1 MLTRTAL
8 SVNPYKARVL
18 PPAALAVLLAALAAA
33 PPALAEPPVAGQS
46 INMVSGKTIPGGD
59 PFLQRQNEPSLAVSS
74 RNPRHL
80 LAGANDYRTVDL
92 PGLANG
98 TETGDSW
105 LGLFKSF
112 DGGETWQSTLVPGF
126 PQDTSPEGLASPLKG
141 YTAAADPIVRAGTH
155 GLFYYGG
162 IVFNRT
168 TNLGLLEVTTF
179 LDLNN
184 KENGSV
190 AAARDPIRFAGTVVV
205 DTGTSG
211 QFLDKPWIGVDV
223 PRAGALSRT
232 FNVGGAPQTVACGNL
247 YMAWAKF
254 TGSQSTKIML
264 SRSRDCGTT
273 WENPTKLSESSSINQ
288 GTVVSVGPDGAT
300 HQMMEDF
307 ALARVLPGM
316 KLIAPCDY
324 EEAKKAVKAVAE
336 FWGPVVIRYGRE
348 AVPILTTKETPF
360 QIGRAETYLEGI
372 DLTIIACGV
381 MVYLSLLAA
390 QALEKEGVH
399 ARVINCH
406 TIKPID
412 KEAILRAAQETGAI
426 VTAEEHQVMAGFG
439 SAVAEIVVQDHPV
452 PMEFVGMKDR
462 FGESGKP
469 WELLKAFGMMDTDI
483 VAAAHRVLER
493 KK

>member
-1 MLTRTAL
+1 M
-8 SVNPYKARVL
+8 
-18 PPAALAVLLAALAAA
+18 
-33 PPALAEPPVAGQS
+33 
-46 INMVSGKTIPGGD
+46 KT
-59 PFLQRQNEPSLAVSS
+59 LESM
-74 RNPRHL
+74 H
-80 LAGANDYRTVDL
+80 
-92 PGLANG
+92 
-98 TETGDSW
+98 
-105 LGLFKSF
+105 
-112 DGGETWQSTLVPGF
+112 LVPEITPDLIKTGKATRF
-126 PQDTSPEGLASPLKG
+126 GLG
-141 YTAAADPIVRAGTH
+141 E
-155 GLFYYGG
+155 
-162 IVFNRT
+162 
-168 TNLGLLEVTTF
+168 GLLEMAETNPNVVVLDADLSKSTTTNIF
-179 LDLNN
+179 ARKYPERFFNIGIAEQNLMGVAGGLSLVGKIPYLATYGAFAVGRTFDQTRV
-184 KENGSV
+184 SV
-190 AAARDPIRFAGTVVV
+190 AY
-205 DTGTSG
+205 
-211 QFLDKPWIGVDV
+211 
-223 PRAGALSRT
+223 
-232 FNVGGAPQTVACGNL
+232 GNL
-247 YMAWAKF
+247 NV
-254 TGSQSTKIML
+254 KINAMH
-264 SRSRDCGTT
+264 GG
-273 WENPTKLSESSSINQ
+273 I
-288 GTVVSVGPDGAT
+288 SVGPDGAT

-324 EEAKKAVKAVAE
+324 EEAKKAVRAVAE
-336 FWGPVVIRYGRE
+336 FWGPVVLRYGRE

-360 QIGRAETYLEGI
+360 QIGRAETYVEGT

-439 SAVAEIVVQDHPV
+439 SAVAEVVVQDHPV